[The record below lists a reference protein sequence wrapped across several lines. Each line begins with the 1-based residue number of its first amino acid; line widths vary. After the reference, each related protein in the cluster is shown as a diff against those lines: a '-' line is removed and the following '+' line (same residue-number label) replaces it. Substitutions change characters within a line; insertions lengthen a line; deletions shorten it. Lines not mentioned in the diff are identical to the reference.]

1 MCEVKVL
8 FNGYSEQLDDRI
20 MCANCSCTL
29 IKGPKLIIVDT
40 MTAWDQKKILE
51 GIYYEE
57 SINYRYK
64 YV

>member
-8 FNGYSEQLDDRI
+8 SNGYSEQMDDRI

-51 GIYYEE
+51 GIYHGEL
-57 SINYRYK
+57 INPSYK
-64 YV
+64 YI